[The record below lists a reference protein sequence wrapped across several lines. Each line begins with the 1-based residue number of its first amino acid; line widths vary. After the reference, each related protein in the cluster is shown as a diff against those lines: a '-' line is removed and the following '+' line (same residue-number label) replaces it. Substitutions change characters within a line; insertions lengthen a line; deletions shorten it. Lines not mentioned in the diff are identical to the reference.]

1 MKRNFM
7 MASALVA
14 ASLSAPQLYAANGL
28 TIEHLNKLNK
38 LTALK
43 MSADGRYLVYG
54 QKNGGLVPAD
64 THADLYLVDLQ
75 NQQKVTRLTDS
86 PAAEHSIQ
94 FSSDGQSIYFI
105 TDRTGSSQVWQLPL
119 TGGEARQLTDLPLD
133 VEGFLVSPDHK
144 ALVVAMQVKP
154 GCADLAC
161 TVTANKQQADVKDTA
176 QVYDQLMVRHWDTW
190 EDGRRLHLF
199 SASIRDG
206 QRITSATNLMPEW
219 DTDVAGTAE
228 AAFTPDGKNLVF
240 SAKIPA
246 KDQAWHTNFDL
257 FQVSLA
263 GGNKINLTKDNPAW
277 DAKPVFSADGRY
289 MAYLAMK
296 KPQAEADRFGVM
308 LLDLA
313 TGERKELAPEWD
325 RSADELM
332 FGPDNRTL
340 YVTAQDMGQK
350 GVFSINLSFGE
361 VTKLYS
367 DGTAGSL
374 TVGTNQLAFINHS
387 LDKPAEVFL
396 LKGTNARAITN
407 INKDN
412 LANIQFG
419 AFEQFSFAGANGD
432 SVYGYYVKP
441 HNFTEGKKYPMAFI
455 VHGGPQSSFGNMF
468 NYRWNAQL
476 WAAQGY
482 GVVMID
488 FHGSTGYGQ
497 AFTDSIS
504 RDWGGKPLEDLKK
517 GFAYITEKQPWLD
530 GSNAC
535 ALGASYGGYMMN
547 WIAGNWPTGFKCLVN
562 HAGLFDM
569 PSFYGSTEELWFPE
583 YDMGG
588 PVWNK
593 DGDYHKFNPSAFVD
607 NWQTPMLVIHGLKDY
622 RVPYAQGLAAFT
634 TLQRKGID
642 SRLVIFPDEN
652 HWILKPANA
661 ERWYNEVF
669 RWMKQHTAK

>member
-1 MKRNFM
+1 MK
-7 MASALVA
+7 AWGILVA
-14 ASLSAPQLYAANGL
+14 ALLSGAAQAKSPL
-28 TIEHLNKLNK
+28 TVEHLNKLNK
-38 LTALK
+38 LYDVVL
-43 MSADGRYLVYG
+43 SSDGRYLVYG
-54 QKNGGLVPAD
+54 QKNGGLAPAD
-64 THADLYLVDLQ
+64 STADLYLMDLSDG
-75 NQQKVTRLTDS
+75 NKVKRLTESDS
-86 PAAEHSIQ
+86 REHSVK
-94 FSSDGQSIYFI
+94 FSSDDSSLYFL
-105 TDRTGSSQVWQLPL
+105 TDRSGTTQLWRLPL
-119 TGGEARQLTDLPLD
+119 GGGEAQQVTDLPLD
-133 VEGFLVSPDHK
+133 VQGYLVSSDNK
-144 ALVVAMQVKP
+144 KLVLTLDVKP
-154 GCADLAC
+154 GCGDIAC
-161 TVTANKQQADVKDTA
+161 TVTAQKLKAEKKDSA
-176 QVYDQLMVRHWDTW
+176 MVYDQLMVRHWDTF
-190 EDGRRLHLF
+190 EDEFKQHFFVADLTDKKVTD
-199 SASIRDG
+199 ARD
-206 QRITSATNLMPEW
+206 LMPEW
-219 DTDVAGTAE
+219 NTDVAGAAE
-228 AAFTPDGKNLVF
+228 AAFTPDGNNLVF

-246 KDQAWHTNFDL
+246 KDQAWHTNFDI
-257 FQVSLA
+257 FQVALA
-263 GGNKINLTKDNPAW
+263 GGEKINLTKDNPAW
-277 DAKPVFSADGRY
+277 DAKPSFSKDGRY

-296 KPQAEADRFGVM
+296 KPGFEADRFGLM
-308 LLDLA
+308 LLDLV
-313 TGERKELAPEWD
+313 TGERKELAQDWD
-325 RSADELM
+325 RSVDEYL

-340 YVTAQDMGQK
+340 YVTAQDVGQK
-350 GVFSINLSFGE
+350 SIFAINSAFGD
-361 VTKLYS
+361 VSKVYG
-367 DGTAGSL
+367 DGSAGSL
-374 TVGTNQLAFINHS
+374 NVAAGKVIFVNHS
-387 LDKPAEVFL
+387 LNSPMDIYQVKGESGQAEAL
-396 LKGTNARAITN
+396 TRINAENLK
-407 INKDN
+407 D
-412 LANIQFG
+412 IQFG
-419 AFEQFSFAGANGD
+419 EFAQFSFAGANEET
-432 SVYGYYVKP
+432 VHGYWMKP
-441 HNFTEGKKYPMAFI
+441 WNYQEGKKYPIAFI

-517 GFAYITEKQPWLD
+517 GLAYITEKESWLD

-593 DGDYHKFNPSAFVD
+593 DGDYHKFNPAALVD
-607 NWQTPMLVIHGLKDY
+607 NWKTPMLVIHGLKDY

-642 SRLVIFPDEN
+642 SKLVIFPDEN

-669 RWMKQHTAK
+669 AWMKQHTAKK